1 MISIQKKFPENP
13 IIVIYNALS
22 YVQQWR
28 IMMKPVKKRLV
39 LELTKQIIEHANQF
53 VPISVRLSD
62 VGFYVNIWV
71 LIVTSQ
77 CCNLEYMALLFYAI
91 SIKTGMWSFL

>member
-28 IMMKPVKKRLV
+28 IMMNPVKKRLV

-77 CCNLEYMALLFYAI
+77 CCNLEYMTLLFYAI